1 MILCLLI
8 LATVVFVSP
17 LGVVNY
23 FQEIFITCVETVPGL
38 WLSVPSGTHGTHNVI
53 TLGWGLIK
61 LSLMELL
68 APWASSH
75 HQPWPLAWLNTP
87 ILWSYILVYSPPSGV
102 SPSSVSPVVASVMVS
117 RGLLFALFASLLA
130 PGSILGLSVAPAS
143 AQSSFLPKVHHCLR
157 AAHGPGSESFS
168 CETRFVHHVC
178 IRFHMNMYVISSKY
192 VCVIFSAHK
201 FTSSGAQ
208 NVRVVSTTEI
218 LELS

>member
-1 MILCLLI
+1 MIPSALISLCAYVQSPARLILAQFNMLSTQAQFTLYRPHVLSDCHKSSWPMILCLLI

-17 LGVVNY
+17 PGVVNY

-38 WLSVPSGTHGTHNVI
+38 WFSVLSGTHGTHNVI

-102 SPSSVSPVVASVMVS
+102 SPSSVSPVVASVMVAEGYCS
-117 RGLLFALFASLLA
+117 HSLHLSLLQ
-130 PGSILGLSVAPAS
+130 V
-143 AQSSFLPKVHHCLR
+143 
-157 AAHGPGSESFS
+157 
-168 CETRFVHHVC
+168 RFW
-178 IRFHMNMYVISSKY
+178 
-192 VCVIFSAHK
+192 
-201 FTSSGAQ
+201 
-208 NVRVVSTTEI
+208 VRP
-218 LELS
+218 